1 MTIHTELVLALS
13 QHASFRSM
21 GDSGV
26 ILMTDSGQLY
36 SCNETAE
43 AFFRQMVDGRTIGEI
58 ATQIGKEFEVIPD
71 VLLED
76 LEELITYLISEDV
89 LVSATG
95 KMD

>member
-1 MTIHTELVLALS
+1 MAMNTELVLELS
-13 QHASFRSM
+13 RHASFRSM

-26 ILMTDSGQLY
+26 ILMTNSGQLY

-58 ATQIGKEFEVIPD
+58 ATQIGKEFEVTPG

-89 LVSATG
+89 LVSVTSKAE
-95 KMD
+95 